1 LVVVSPRFRASLAR
15 HKGRRLEEDDD
26 AEAGSEDDQGLCA
39 PLEAP
44 GAQVLLLIGGVLYMF
59 IALAVVCDE
68 FFVPSL
74 EVHGLGLSLHC
85 RQRDE
90 SQTALPNTTALRLPR
105 NDQFHK
111 RPSRL

>member
-1 LVVVSPRFRASLAR
+1 LAR

-74 EVHGLGLSLHC
+74 EVYTQNTDWLT
-85 RQRDE
+85 
-90 SQTALPNTTALRLPR
+90 TALPPPPTRREPDRATQYNGVAPAPL
-105 NDQFHK
+105 
-111 RPSRL
+111 